1 MAFGGPAIFS
11 NDPNIG
17 IRQMGMEAFI
27 PTPVSSMTFKSR
39 AGVDARRR
47 GNYQNAPTGRSI
59 APPHKVVTNPDGTK
73 MSVPLDGK
81 KKGKGKTPA
90 PYSPPLM
97 ATGLQGILDRA
108 FRFGYGR
115 PPAAAPKPT
124 VRVPTAAEIAD
135 GLASLENQVKQDKAD
150 EFFGFRPQNRGWKG
164 KVNKDAGATDL
175 VPSTMFRGGAMFA

>member
-17 IRQMGMEAFI
+17 IRQMGLEGFI

-47 GNYQNAPTGRSI
+47 ANYQNAPTGRSS

-73 MSVPLDGK
+73 MSVLLDGK

-115 PPAAAPKPT
+115 SPAAAPKPT

-135 GLASLENQVKQDKAD
+135 GITRLEEQARND
-150 EFFGFRPQNRGWKG
+150 EINYQKFGPGLGMKP
-164 KVNKDAGATDL
+164 KLKKDVGATDL
-175 VPSTMFRGGAMFA
+175 PSTMFRGGAMFT

>member
-1 MAFGGPAIFS
+1 
-11 NDPNIG
+11 
-17 IRQMGMEAFI
+17 
-27 PTPVSSMTFKSR
+27 
-39 AGVDARRR
+39 
-47 GNYQNAPTGRSI
+47 
-59 APPHKVVTNPDGTK
+59 
-73 MSVPLDGK
+73 MSVLLDGK

-135 GLASLENQVKQDKAD
+135 GITKLEDQMKKDRA
-150 EFFGFRPQNRGWKG
+150 NRWPWEKEPMEG
-164 KVNKDAGATDL
+164 AGATDR
-175 VPSTMFRGGAMFA
+175 PSTMFRGGAMFA